1 MLHKYSYTLA
11 KLKIIVLA
19 FTAILF
25 NYSFNNHNAATA
37 QTASISGSST
47 LTILPNVTTTELLTG
62 GIVTGRTI
70 QQIGGFTSSV
80 SGEMVLPQGYLFN
93 GAVNITPTYTN
104 NFVSSL
110 AISPTSIGVVAEN
123 STFNRAAAQILIN
136 AALGSTTI
144 NTNIESVTAII
155 KAGAGINGLD

>member
-1 MLHKYSYTLA
+1 MLHKHTFTFT
-11 KLKIIVLA
+11 KLKILAVA
-19 FTAILF
+19 FTATLF
-25 NYSFNNHNAATA
+25 YPGVAFA
-37 QTASISGSST
+37 QTASASGSAT
-47 LTILPNVTTTELLTG
+47 LTIQPNITTTETFNILGT
-62 GIVTGRTI
+62 VNGRTI

-80 SGEMVLPQGYLFN
+80 SGEIVLPQGYLFN

-136 AALGSTTI
+136 AAAGSETI
-144 NTNIESVTAII
+144 NTNIESVAAII
-155 KAGAGINGLD
+155 KAGAGVNGLD